1 MEPSD
6 WLVGKPIKSKGMKIF
21 NGSLP
26 DAKSFF
32 TAQGLPC
39 QLDYNPAD
47 HYIWET
53 SVKIDDPEESMN
65 KIEEC
70 FHQPH

>member
-1 MEPSD
+1 
-6 WLVGKPIKSKGMKIF
+6 MKIF

-53 SVKIDDPEESMN
+53 SVNIDDPGESMK
-65 KIEEC
+65 KIEER
-70 FHQPH
+70 FFISQIVSLNSATRGDP

>member
-1 MEPSD
+1 
-6 WLVGKPIKSKGMKIF
+6 MKIF

-53 SVKIDDPEESMN
+53 SVNIDNPGESMK
-65 KIEEC
+65 KIEDR
-70 FHQPH
+70 FHSLNHQAD

>member
-1 MEPSD
+1 
-6 WLVGKPIKSKGMKIF
+6 MKIF

-53 SVKIDDPEESMN
+53 SVNIDDPGESMK
-65 KIEEC
+65 KIEEL
-70 FHQPH
+70 FISHIVILTSAIGEHP